1 VSTITLFQVV
11 AVLVAN
17 QIKFILDEF
26 VASVLYAFQSAGSI
40 YKAFQATKSSQA
52 TNIDCVDLTSTTTA
66 LAGSI
71 LN

>member
-1 VSTITLFQVV
+1 MLLFFK
-11 AVLVAN
+11 AN
-17 QIKFILDEF
+17 QINQILLALE
-26 VASVLYAFQSAGSI
+26 ASVLYTFQSAGSI

-71 LN
+71 AN